1 MLLFLQSKMINLGEN
16 LERIVNENKA
26 SVSYRPEIRKE
37 VRKEINHNFGSLNS
51 FKSRLRHDVISTPD
65 DPNFKNIYELYSRS
79 LDLKTETKQKL
90 IGGLLFNSSPEFKE
104 GYGPME
110 ENWMVLFHPFKDKII
125 GASHINMNLFNDME
139 SRSVGTLQ
147 ELHTMVAPEYGNLGL
162 DSLIFKKNVDY
173 LKKFLEDSKQ
183 EALMGNTYM
192 HLFNEQKNPLM
203 ITAEEYILDAKTVG
217 IDLCDR
223 LLMQQMENFGELDFN
238 YLRPGIDPVTRPS
251 RSFILN
257 MRTNQKYVSPS
268 LVIGHLKRFMHFSV
282 LNGND
287 PMEDSSFMEMKNE
300 LESEHMEG
308 GIAVL
313 RPDYRKLKDAIYS
326 LDVDTGELNMSI
338 SHLMFDRG
346 IELRPYK

>member
-1 MLLFLQSKMINLGEN
+1 
-16 LERIVNENKA
+16 
-26 SVSYRPEIRKE
+26 
-37 VRKEINHNFGSLNS
+37 
-51 FKSRLRHDVISTPD
+51 
-65 DPNFKNIYELYSRS
+65 
-79 LDLKTETKQKL
+79 
-90 IGGLLFNSSPEFKE
+90 
-104 GYGPME
+104 
-110 ENWMVLFHPFKDKII
+110 MVLFHPFKDKII

-173 LKKFLEDSKQ
+173 LKKFWLDSKR
-183 EALMGNTYM
+183 EASMGNTYM